1 MLRERSC
8 GPLLHVLSVHEGFEA
23 LAQRIARC
31 LQVKNI
37 VLVVSGNYLV
47 VSSRL
52 VVVVSRQN
60 PNNDEANDVSSKLST
75 T

>member
-8 GPLLHVLSVHEGFEA
+8 GPLLYVLSVDEGFEA

-47 VSSRL
+47 VSNRL
-52 VVVVSRQN
+52 VVVSRQN

>member
-1 MLRERSC
+1 MLRERNC
-8 GPLLHVLSVHEGFEA
+8 GPLLYVMSVDEGFEA
-23 LAQRIARC
+23 LAQRTARC

-60 PNNDEANDVSSKLST
+60 LNNDEVNDASSKLST